1 MKTFTPG
8 PWKFASY
15 QALPE
20 DQEFIHVLPEFD
32 PDKIGWRSKSISVCD
47 CSDQVLA
54 DVKVLD
60 TRGFVRDFNH
70 FEGNAYL
77 IAAAPDLLEAL
88 EDILITLDA
97 DDKVISQ
104 YLPEGER
111 SFKPTNWINRAKS
124 VIKKARGL

>member
-88 EDILITLDA
+88 ENSVTEMQELIIEIKALRPGSYRA
-97 DDKVISQ
+97 DNTIYKA
-104 YLPEGER
+104 
-111 SFKPTNWINRAKS
+111 KKAIN
-124 VIKKARGL
+124 KARGL

>member
-32 PDKIGWRSKSISVCD
+32 PDKIGCRSKSISVCD

-88 EDILITLDA
+88 EEAKLYISGVETILGETAPHITKCINDA
-97 DDKVISQ
+97 
-104 YLPEGER
+104 
-111 SFKPTNWINRAKS
+111 
-124 VIKKARGL
+124 IKKARGL